1 MKLFVTGVGTG
12 VGKTVVSSIL
22 VSKFKADYWKPIQA
36 GDLEDTDSMKV
47 YRWTN
52 NIFRIH
58 KERYAFQRAA
68 SPHEAAA
75 VEGIEIKL
83 NDFEMP
89 QIDNNLIVEGAG
101 GLFVPLN
108 DKEYMIDLIVHLQLE
123 VILVIRDYLG
133 VINHSLLSIK
143 ALELRGISIYS
154 VVFNGEFNP
163 YTVRA
168 IKGALPQDMN
178 YIYIDELIEENGY
191 LKNI

>member
-1 MKLFVTGVGTG
+1 MRLFITGVGTG

-47 YRWTN
+47 ARWTD
-52 NIFRIH
+52 NIYRIH
-58 KERYAFQRAA
+58 KERYALQRPA

-75 VEGIEIKL
+75 VEGIEIQLK
-83 NDFEMP
+83 DFELP
-89 QIDNNLIVEGAG
+89 LTANNLIVEGAG

-108 DKEYMIDLIVHLQLE
+108 ERDHMIDLISYLGLE
-123 VILVIRDYLG
+123 AVLVIRDYLG

-154 VVFNGEFNP
+154 VVFNGDFNP
-163 YTVRA
+163 YTIEA
-168 IKGALPQDMN
+168 IKRALPEDIN
-178 YIYIDELIEENGY
+178 YINIDELEE
-191 LKNI
+191 